1 MRKRTKIPSQYYV
14 TYERDGKKGYVAS
27 APAIA
32 GCVVYGKTLPEAHQN
47 ISSAIKE
54 CLEVIHQFH
63 KETPKETIEP
73 KEVLKLSFVK
83 VRQREYV
90 KA

>member
-1 MRKRTKIPSQYYV
+1 MRKTTKPLPQYYV

-27 APAIA
+27 APAIT
-32 GCVVYGKTLPEAHQN
+32 GCVVYGKTPKEAHRN

-54 CLEVIHQFH
+54 CLAVIHQFN
-63 KETPKETIEP
+63 KETPKEIMEP
-73 KEVLKLSFVK
+73 KEIRKLSFVK